1 MAVRREQVIRTAE
14 KYVSKGRIDSAIKE
28 YRKVLDKH
36 PNDVNTLNRLGDLY
50 ARVQRYDEAVS
61 LFERLA
67 GGYTDDGFFVKAIAI
82 YKKIIKLDPTRLE
95 IYERLADLYHKQGL
109 INEARTQYQ
118 VLADYYT
125 KHDNPTSA
133 IKVYREMSE
142 LEPDNLSHHAKLAEL
157 YAEQKLVEKAM
168 TEYATIAELMI
179 EHGHPDEATQVYK
192 KALDVD
198 PSDIDF
204 ITAAATTLKDAG
216 HIAEAARFLAIATER
231 NPDARGVAQQ
241 VGMEKQ
247 PEPEPEAPPE
257 PEAAAA
263 VAPAAPEAEETLT
276 EEALEPPPPTDAA
289 ETGAAETE
297 ESSVDLALDL
307 DDTDLGAAEA
317 EPEVAAEEAATEDLA
332 ADEEIELDLEDA
344 FVLDL
349 EDEEP
354 SPSQVQPPPDMMDG
368 RPARAFQPEE
378 EAEVPEAAGGPTP
391 EAPVEEAPVEEP
403 PAAQVPTAQA
413 PAEPPPWEA
422 SPVEEPSA
430 VHEPPAPSGPAEES
444 GVHPPPVE
452 SGERVEVDPE
462 ILERTVS
469 DLEPEV
475 VQRDED
481 ELVSEAEVLAKYNMT
496 DKAIERLRQ
505 ALSMDPHHME
515 AHEVLLKVHLDEG
528 ENGEIPR
535 LAARMARAAEA
546 VGDADRWPRMRQR
559 LERAGYRFEE
569 TEPEAPP
576 APPPQQKKAS
586 SEERVNRLLEDL
598 LGDTLPRRK
607 KPPKPAETSPL
618 EPPPPEAAEAEEL
631 VEPVEGT
638 AEPPPPEAIEEAP
651 VIEEPPLPDPDDI
664 TLHGIFDEVE
674 VDDGTLPSA
683 PGAGAEPAPPDAM
696 SPDEVSDEM
705 PAAPDLE
712 PEIPPS
718 PVEPAAEASSMELE
732 SAELEDS
739 STSWLDEVEAEPAAS
754 AEADVFK
761 EEDGFFD
768 LAGELED
775 ELSKEEA
782 LDPEGMVQPKEQTLE
797 EIVEGF
803 KQGVAENLS
812 PEDYDTHFNL
822 GIAYR
827 EMGLLDEAIGEFQVA
842 SKSRRHLVECCSM
855 LGLSFLDKG
864 LPELAIKW
872 YRQGLETPDLTEEE
886 TLGLLYDMGNLYVD
900 MEDHEAAH
908 KTFVEI
914 YGINSNYR
922 DVVAKLEELKQA

>member
-50 ARVQRYDEAVS
+50 ARVQRYDEAVK
-61 LFERLA
+61 LFERIA

-133 IKVYREMSE
+133 IKVYREMAE

-157 YAEQKLVEKAM
+157 YADQKLVDKAM
-168 TEYATIAELMI
+168 AEYATIAELMI

-198 PSDIDF
+198 DSDIEF
-204 ITAAATTLKDAG
+204 ISDAAMALKDAG
-216 HIAEAARFLAIATER
+216 HIAEAARFLTIAVER
-231 NPDARGVAQQ
+231 NPEARGVAQK
-241 VGMEKQ
+241 VGMEK
-247 PEPEPEAPPE
+247 PPEAQAAPE
-257 PEAAAA
+257 PEAAATA
-263 VAPAAPEAEETLT
+263 EAPAAEETAT
-276 EEALEPPPPTDAA
+276 EEALEPPPPADAA
-289 ETGAAETE
+289 AAE
-297 ESSVDLALDL
+297 ESKVELVLDL
-307 DDTDLGAAEA
+307 DDTDIDAAASPEAEA
-317 EPEVAAEEAATEDLA
+317 EELPSDAPEAVKAAEPDTAAPDAAAPEAG
-332 ADEEIELDLEDA
+332 EEIELDLEEA

-349 EDEEP
+349 EDEDP

-378 EAEVPEAAGGPTP
+378 EAEEPVEELPLEEAPAEEALEAA
-391 EAPVEEAPVEEP
+391 VEEAPAEDVE
-403 PAAQVPTAQA
+403 QA
-413 PAEPPPWEA
+413 PPWEA
-422 SPVEEPSA
+422 TPVQELSPAQESPAQES
-430 VHEPPAPSGPAEES
+430 PAPAGRVDES
-444 GVHPPPVE
+444 GVYPPPVDSE
-452 SGERVEVDPE
+452 ERVEVDPE
-462 ILERTVS
+462 LLERTVS

-515 AHEVLLKVHLDEG
+515 AHEVLVKIHLEEG
-528 ENGEIPR
+528 EHEEIPR
-535 LAARMARAAEA
+535 LATRMARAAEA
-546 VGDADRWPRMRQR
+546 VGDTDRWPRTRQR
-559 LERAGYRFEE
+559 LEKAGFRFDEE
-569 TEPEAPP
+569 ASEAPP
-576 APPPQQKKAS
+576 APPPRTTEKVS
-586 SEERVNRLLEDL
+586 SEQRVNRLLEDL
-598 LGDTLPRRK
+598 LGEPLPRRK
-607 KPPKPAETSPL
+607 KRKKPTEVAAPEPL
-618 EPPPPEAAEAEEL
+618 LDEAA
-631 VEPVEGT
+631 P
-638 AEPPPPEAIEEAP
+638 I
-651 VIEEPPLPDPDDI
+651 IEEPPLPDPDDI
-664 TLHGIFDEVE
+664 TLHGIFDEVKVE
-674 VDDGTLPSA
+674 EALPGEPEEGTA
-683 PGAGAEPAPPDAM
+683 TAEPQQAPPFEDVT
-696 SPDEVSDEM
+696 ET
-705 PAAPDLE
+705 PAVEPASIEAPRADTE
-712 PEIPPS
+712 PSEIPPS
-718 PVEPAAEASSMELE
+718 PVEPAPELSAAGVESEAPGSG
-732 SAELEDS
+732 ELEDG
-739 STSWLDEVEAEPAAS
+739 TSWLDEVEAEPAAV
-754 AEADVFK
+754 ADADVFRD
-761 EEDGFFD
+761 EDDFFD
-768 LAGELED
+768 LAGELEH

-782 LDPEGMVQPKEQTLE
+782 LDPGGMVQPQEQTLE

-842 SKSRRHLVECCSM
+842 SKSREHLVECCSM
-855 LGLSFLDKG
+855 LGLSFLEKG

-886 TLGLLYDMGNLYVD
+886 TLGLLYDMGNLYLD
-900 MEDHEAAH
+900 MEDREAAH